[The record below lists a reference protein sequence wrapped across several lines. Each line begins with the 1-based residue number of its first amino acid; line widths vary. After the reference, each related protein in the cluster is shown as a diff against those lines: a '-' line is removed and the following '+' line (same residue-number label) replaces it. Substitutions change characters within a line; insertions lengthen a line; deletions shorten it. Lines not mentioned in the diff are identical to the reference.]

1 MKRKLIKAGVL
12 LVIFAAALVVSSLVI
27 NRGTGDEIVDMGAP
41 SLPRISFLL
50 DGKTVNTLSGY
61 TEEMEIPS
69 MRDTIIPLGE
79 DGTLTMGL
87 AEGSGSVSGIR
98 YEVYSMDG
106 SEKYTEGKAE
116 LPAEGETVSLR
127 LGDVLTEPLEEAVLK
142 VILDTNADQTVSYYT
157 RIILPDDLAAAEC
170 LAFAQDFHAKAIAG
184 DESAELGLYLEPG
197 EESDNTTYQVVNIHS
212 DITHILWGDLK
223 PQVLGDVEWDIKE
236 CNSVYTSLLAEYQA
250 ACTDDSGENKLYNV
264 TEFFR
269 IRYVE
274 GTVYLLDYNR
284 ELEKVF
290 DGDAESFDSA
300 GILFGIAPEDI
311 QYEENKDGTAAAFVQ
326 ADNLWLFDPEKSEL
340 TEVFSFDSREGADA
354 RSRNRNHTVRM
365 LSMDD
370 KGNIAFAV
378 CGYMNR
384 GIHEGQVGTA
394 IYYFDREQSIVEEKA
409 FISSVKSPAVAEE
422 ELGKMVYYS
431 QEQDVLYMLADGKLY
446 QTELGE
452 EEQTVLAEGLT
463 EDQYALSEDGSR
475 IAYQTPAAEEGG
487 NAGIQV
493 LDLQSGEGYTVEA
506 ADGETVRPLGFVN
519 SDFVYGKSRA
529 EDTGASPAGGEIT
542 PMYEVEIRSS
552 GNKEQAKYAFADQ
565 GLYITDITIEGNL
578 LTLNRVQKDG
588 ERYVTAQPEYVT
600 NNEERQDTKLTLET
614 YTTDIAGTEL
624 RLTFADGIEEREPE
638 VTGADLVSE
647 REPLEL
653 SIGSDGD
660 TEKFYVYGMG
670 HLAAV
675 CESAG
680 DAVQKAEQVSGVVV
694 SSEQAYVW
702 EKGNRD
708 LVYSTEAAAF
718 AKEGDETSLEA
729 CERYMEPYDA
739 QRVDLT
745 GCTLDQVLYVVNR
758 GCPLIALTSAD
769 HAVLITGY
777 STTDVTY
784 IDPDSG
790 AAHTV
795 GINEMETMAQS
806 GGNVF
811 IGYIR

>member
-1 MKRKLIKAGVL
+1 M
-12 LVIFAAALVVSSLVI
+12 
-27 NRGTGDEIVDMGAP
+27 
-41 SLPRISFLL
+41 
-50 DGKTVNTLSGY
+50 
-61 TEEMEIPS
+61 
-69 MRDTIIPLGE
+69 
-79 DGTLTMGL
+79 
-87 AEGSGSVSGIR
+87 
-98 YEVYSMDG
+98 
-106 SEKYTEGKAE
+106 
-116 LPAEGETVSLR
+116 
-127 LGDVLTEPLEEAVLK
+127 
-142 VILDTNADQTVSYYT
+142 
-157 RIILPDDLAAAEC
+157 
-170 LAFAQDFHAKAIAG
+170 
-184 DESAELGLYLEPG
+184 
-197 EESDNTTYQVVNIHS
+197 
-212 DITHILWGDLK
+212 
-223 PQVLGDVEWDIKE
+223 
-236 CNSVYTSLLAEYQA
+236 
-250 ACTDDSGENKLYNV
+250 
-264 TEFFR
+264 
-269 IRYVE
+269 
-274 GTVYLLDYNR
+274 
-284 ELEKVF
+284 
-290 DGDAESFDSA
+290 
-300 GILFGIAPEDI
+300 
-311 QYEENKDGTAAAFVQ
+311 
-326 ADNLWLFDPEKSEL
+326 
-340 TEVFSFDSREGADA
+340 
-354 RSRNRNHTVRM
+354 
-365 LSMDD
+365 
-370 KGNIAFAV
+370 
-378 CGYMNR
+378 
-384 GIHEGQVGTA
+384 
-394 IYYFDREQSIVEEKA
+394 
-409 FISSVKSPAVAEE
+409 
-422 ELGKMVYYS
+422 
-431 QEQDVLYMLADGKLY
+431 
-446 QTELGE
+446 
-452 EEQTVLAEGLT
+452 
-463 EDQYALSEDGSR
+463 
-475 IAYQTPAAEEGG
+475 
-487 NAGIQV
+487 
-493 LDLQSGEGYTVEA
+493 EA